1 MAIREYYGLII
12 LLVITIAIAIISIV
26 LNAKKKKKSEKLET
40 QMKTMQANSSTT
52 KSDVAS
58 SEEIALSNYKHYTYI
73 YIFIKLK
80 KKGYKS
86 IPMNKF
92 IEEFYNALQTF
103 PADSKL
109 RKVFDEIKSSND
121 IGFDIVNFDI
131 TYNLVSKKS
140 FIGKNDQI
148 LLEGY
153 FDLDLE
159 ELTQLNKTLDAD
171 AKALGEKIITL
182 Y

>member
-1 MAIREYYGLII
+1 MAINEYYGLIV
-12 LLVITIAIAIISIV
+12 LFVITIAVAVVSIV
-26 LNAKKKKKSEKLET
+26 LNFKKKKKSEKLEA

-52 KSDVAS
+52 KSDIAS
-58 SEEIALSNYKHYTYI
+58 GEEIALSNYKHYTYI
-73 YIFIKLK
+73 YIFVKLK

-92 IEEFYNALQTF
+92 IEEFYNTLQTF
-103 PADSKL
+103 ESNTKL
-109 RKVFDEIKSSND
+109 RKAFDGIKSSND

-159 ELTQLNKTLDAD
+159 ELVDLNKTLDAD
-171 AKALGEKIITL
+171 AKTLGEKIIAL

>member
-1 MAIREYYGLII
+1 MAVREYYGLII
-12 LLVITIAIAIISIV
+12 LLVITIAVAVVSIV
-26 LNAKKKKKSEKLET
+26 LNAKKKKKSERLET
-40 QMKTMQANSSTT
+40 QMKTMQENSSTT
-52 KSDVAS
+52 KNDVAS
-58 SEEIALSNYKHYTYI
+58 SEEIELINYKHYTYI

-103 PADSKL
+103 PDDTKL
-109 RKVFDEIKSSND
+109 RKAFDGINSSND

-140 FIGKNDQI
+140 FIGKKDQI
-148 LLEGY
+148 LLDGY

-159 ELTQLNKTLDAD
+159 ELVQLNKTLDAD
-171 AKALGEKIITL
+171 AKALGEKILTL